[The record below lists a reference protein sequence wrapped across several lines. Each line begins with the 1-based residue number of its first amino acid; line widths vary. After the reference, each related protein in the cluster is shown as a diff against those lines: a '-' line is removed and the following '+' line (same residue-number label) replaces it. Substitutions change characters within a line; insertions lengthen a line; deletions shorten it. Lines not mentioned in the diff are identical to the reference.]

1 MFTNHCN
8 CALMF
13 CCSENESAL
22 VPLQQ
27 QLEQIDDA
35 IREQIALSH
44 ASRRNI
50 LQNEDKLLRLLGDL

>member
-1 MFTNHCN
+1 
-8 CALMF
+8 MF